1 MPSYAIVLL
10 YDPPTKPGGSGTTD
24 REERQFA
31 NLGEALQRAREMYRH
46 RQESAIGF
54 QILEGRGGSLIHE
67 WRGDAA
73 GTPR

>member
-46 RQESAIGF
+46 RQESDRLTSAYHLDETATLAAVIGMTSANA
-54 QILEGRGGSLIHE
+54 L
-67 WRGDAA
+67 
-73 GTPR
+73 

>member
-10 YDPPTKPGGSGTTD
+10 YDPPTKLGANGTTD

-31 NLGEALQRAREMYRH
+31 NLGEALQRAREMYLH
-46 RQESAIGF
+46 HQQSAIGF
-54 QILEGRGGSLIHE
+54 QILDAGGGLIHE

-73 GTPR
+73 RTPR

>member
-10 YDPPTKPGGSGTTD
+10 YDPPAKPGGSGTID

-31 NLGEALQRAREMYRH
+31 NLGEALQRAREMYQDH
-46 RQESAIGF
+46 QKSAIGF
-54 QILEGRGGSLIHE
+54 QILDVGGGIIHE

-73 GTPR
+73 RTPR